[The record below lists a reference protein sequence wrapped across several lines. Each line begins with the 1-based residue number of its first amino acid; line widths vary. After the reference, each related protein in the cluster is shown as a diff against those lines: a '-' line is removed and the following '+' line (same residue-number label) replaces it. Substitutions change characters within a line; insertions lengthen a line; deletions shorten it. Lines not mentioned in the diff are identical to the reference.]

1 MKKNLQQRVW
11 YESVSALWREMRA
24 MPWHVWMKC
33 LVKAGIILAAVSYV
47 FYRSWLVM
55 AAFPLTALW
64 CLKQGNRDY
73 KDSCARLLTG
83 QFMDMILSVSAG
95 LQTGYSVENAFLEAE
110 KELSLLHGSDCT
122 MAEELKKIRLG
133 IQNGISLE
141 QQLLRFGN
149 HCSVEEIRDFTE
161 VFAVIKRSG
170 GNLREMIR
178 RTIDLTAQRLEVEQ
192 EIEQLLLSR
201 RFELK
206 IMNVIPFAM
215 YGYVDLTSPGFFD
228 ALYHNPAGLCVMT
241 ICLGIYLTA
250 VICADRLL
258 QIRV

>member
-1 MKKNLQQRVW
+1 
-11 YESVSALWREMRA
+11 
-24 MPWHVWMKC
+24 
-33 LVKAGIILAAVSYV
+33 
-47 FYRSWLVM
+47 
-55 AAFPLTALW
+55 
-64 CLKQGNRDY
+64 
-73 KDSCARLLTG
+73 
-83 QFMDMILSVSAG
+83 
-95 LQTGYSVENAFLEAE
+95 
-110 KELSLLHGSDCT
+110 

>member
-83 QFMDMILSVSAG
+83 QFMDMIPL
-95 LQTGYSVENAFLEAE
+95 Y
-110 KELSLLHGSDCT
+110 
-122 MAEELKKIRLG
+122 
-133 IQNGISLE
+133 
-141 QQLLRFGN
+141 
-149 HCSVEEIRDFTE
+149 
-161 VFAVIKRSG
+161 
-170 GNLREMIR
+170 R
-178 RTIDLTAQRLEVEQ
+178 RT
-192 EIEQLLLSR
+192 
-201 RFELK
+201 
-206 IMNVIPFAM
+206 
-215 YGYVDLTSPGFFD
+215 
-228 ALYHNPAGLCVMT
+228 
-241 ICLGIYLTA
+241 
-250 VICADRLL
+250 
-258 QIRV
+258 